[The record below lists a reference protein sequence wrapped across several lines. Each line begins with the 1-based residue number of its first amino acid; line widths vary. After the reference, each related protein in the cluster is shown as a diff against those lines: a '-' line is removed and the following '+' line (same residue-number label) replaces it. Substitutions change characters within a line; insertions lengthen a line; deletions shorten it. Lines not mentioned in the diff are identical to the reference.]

1 VAMIKVAL
9 EQKSR
14 DDEHGRGKSKV
25 PG

>member
-14 DDEHGRGKSKV
+14 DDEAETGGAT
-25 PG
+25 G